1 MGNEESKSITEFV
14 LERVLLIII
23 GCLGI
28 IGNLCII
35 GIFTRLRNRQTFHR
49 LMILLATFDTLYI
62 LFSFFIFSLPSIFKS
77 YDDSAFYNY
86 LLPVILPLNHIALTG
101 SVYSKLSITI
111 ERYLI
116 VCHPFYVWSHNW
128 KARLYIIPIIIFSI
142 VYNIPKFFEIE
153 TMSTTSVGNSS
164 LNEINVTMD
173 AYTNVTERS
182 RNHSSEDVLK
192 YGIKATE
199 LRLDLDYVSI
209 YLIWTNFIVMCVIPF
224 SILIGLNSLTL
235 KGLKNHLKHL
245 ELTASSIPMESM
257 GSESRRRST
266 SNSKYSTM
274 QETKNLWRSTVAI
287 KRRNN
292 EISLSKISL
301 LIMSA
306 FIMCHSVRWV
316 PNIYELIQHMK
327 PDDEEFEWP
336 EWVDSMTHVS
346 HFLTTLNASINFYIY
361 FFNRFKKH
369 KLKMF
374 LKTKFSELGMTNTCF
389 PMEANRIS
397 DNNHS

>member
-1 MGNEESKSITEFV
+1 MADEESKSITEFI

-28 IGNLCII
+28 VGNLCII
-35 GIFTRLRNRQTFHR
+35 GIFTRLRNRQIFHR
-49 LMILLATFDTLYI
+49 LMIMLASFDTLYI

-86 LLPVILPLNHIALTG
+86 LLPIILPLNHIALTG

-128 KARLYIIPIIIFSI
+128 KARVYIIPIIIFSV

-153 TMSTTSVGNSS
+153 TIAIISGGNSS
-164 LNEINVTMD
+164 SNGINVTID
-173 AYTNVTERS
+173 AYTNVVES
-182 RNHSSEDVLK
+182 SKNHSSEDKLK

-224 SILIGLNSLTL
+224 SILIALNSLTL
-235 KGLKNHLKHL
+235 KGLKKHLKHL
-245 ELTASSIPMESM
+245 EIQASSLPMESM
-257 GSESRRRST
+257 GSESRRRSI

-274 QETKNLWRSTVAI
+274 QETKNLWRTTVAI

-292 EISLSKISL
+292 EISLAKISL

-369 KLKMF
+369 KLKVF

-389 PMEANRIS
+389 PMETNRIG
-397 DNNHS
+397 DNTHS